1 MVLKARYGDFL
12 NELVILGKKY
22 LLYSHGHDFVNQA
35 VLDLLRTIGD
45 IHRDT
50 PSIKI
55 VDTGYSLVI
64 NEVEFS
70 MDDMKVEYLMHL
82 LGGRGIFSI
91 TFNSGVGFSSIVDF
105 LYLLNSIPTN
115 SKLLYHDEIQL
126 AIHNIDFIEVQEV
139 DYGKL
144 KYLYKDKDKEN
155 IENIENEKQIR
166 MQLYEELKSLNPEI
180 QPNNTDE
187 MIDMAL
193 DRLSQMP
200 QAKAQEFLKDLSAEV
215 VSKIIERVNAKA
227 NLISPSL
234 IDLLFAMDTAR
245 KLVGEDK
252 AVEEVEEISSDQVNK
267 LVERESYELYVTEDY
282 RQHLRSLL
290 AYDVQAQDE
299 IKGVEIFD
307 KTLINRTIVTALLNL
322 TKNKL
327 DTTMEISFADTIMKY
342 LEEFISN
349 RDWDFI
355 QSVSNE
361 ELVSKF
367 LKRDNTVK
375 LLSETIRENR
385 SYNDEDLLEVIKISG
400 PKNINWLVDSY
411 LEEDDSR
418 IRRGILKLIQPYQ
431 EEAAIYATRRLIE
444 DPTTKIGLLN
454 PLIKDHL
461 GSIPM
466 DLASR
471 LILSESI
478 DSKLLAM
485 RIQLTQGD
493 EGVKKELDRLIIES
507 DCDLALSLLDL
518 VKDFRI
524 TEVIGSVLEKIK
536 VFYIDHKMYK
546 YIVKAIDTISLI
558 DVKAYEE
565 LENKLIK
572 TKITLSPSNL
582 KNVKNYL
589 KGVSHGNKF

>member
-1 MVLKARYGDFL
+1 LKARYEDFL
-12 NELVILGKKY
+12 NELVILEKKY

-91 TFNSGVGFSSIVDF
+91 TFDSGVGFSSIVDF

-155 IENIENEKQIR
+155 IESIEKEKQIR
-166 MQLYEELKSLNPEI
+166 LQLYEELKSLNPEI

-187 MIDMAL
+187 MIDMTL

-200 QAKAQEFLKDLSAEV
+200 QAKAQELLKDLSAEV
-215 VSKIIERVNAKA
+215 VSKIIERVNVKA

-245 KLVGEDK
+245 KLVGEDR
-252 AVEEVEEISSDQVNK
+252 VEDEVEEISSDQVNK

-290 AYDVQAQDE
+290 AYDAKAQDE

-327 DTTMEISFADTIMKY
+327 DTTMEISFADTIKKY

-385 SYNDEDLLEVIKISG
+385 SYNDEGLLEVIKISG

-493 EGVKKELDRLIIES
+493 EGVKKELDRLIIAS

-546 YIVKAIDTISLI
+546 YIVKTIDTISFI

-572 TKITLSPSNL
+572 TKISLSPSNL

>member
-12 NELVILGKKY
+12 NELVILEKKY

-115 SKLLYHDEIQL
+115 SKLLYHAEIQL

-155 IENIENEKQIR
+155 IENIENEKQVR
-166 MQLYEELKSLNPEI
+166 MQLYEELKSLNLEI

-200 QAKAQEFLKDLSAEV
+200 QSKAQEFLKDLSAEV

-299 IKGVEIFD
+299 IKEGEIFD

-327 DTTMEISFADTIMKY
+327 DSTMEISFADTIKKY

-375 LLSETIRENR
+375 LLSETIKENR

-546 YIVKAIDTISLI
+546 YIVKAIDTLSLI

-565 LENKLIK
+565 LENKIIK
-572 TKITLSPSNL
+572 TKMTLSPSNL
-582 KNVKNYL
+582 RKIKDYL

>member
-1 MVLKARYGDFL
+1 MKARYEDFL
-12 NELVILGKKY
+12 NELVILEKKY

-45 IHRDT
+45 IHRDS

-55 VDTGYSLVI
+55 LDTGYSLVI

-82 LGGRGIFSI
+82 LGGRGIFAI

-155 IENIENEKQIR
+155 IESIEKEKQIR

-187 MIDMAL
+187 MIDMTL

-200 QAKAQEFLKDLSAEV
+200 QAKAQELLKDLSAEV
-215 VSKIIERVNAKA
+215 VSKIIERVNVKA

-245 KLVGEDK
+245 KLVGENR
-252 AVEEVEEISSDQVNK
+252 VEDEVEEISSDQVNK

-290 AYDVQAQDE
+290 AYEAGSKDE
-299 IKGVEIFD
+299 ITGSELFD

-327 DTTMEISFADTIMKY
+327 DTTMEVSFADTIMKY
-342 LEEFISN
+342 LEEFITN
-349 RDWDFI
+349 RDWEFI
-355 QSVSNE
+355 QSVSDE
-361 ELVSKF
+361 ELINKF
-367 LKRDNTVK
+367 LKEDPAVK
-375 LLSETIRENR
+375 VLSDTIRENR
-385 SYNDEDLLEVIKISG
+385 SYNDDGLLEVIQASG
-400 PKNINWLVDSY
+400 SKNISWLVDTY

-418 IRRGILKLIQPYQ
+418 IRRAILRLIKPFQ
-431 EEAAIYATRRLIE
+431 EEAATYATRRFSE
-444 DPTTKIGLLN
+444 DPTIKIGLLN

-466 DLASR
+466 ELASK
-471 LILSESI
+471 LISSEST
-478 DSKLLAM
+478 DAKLLAM

-493 EGVKKELDRLIIES
+493 EGVKKEIGRLIKES
-507 DCDLALSLLDL
+507 DCDLALRLLDL
-518 VKDFRI
+518 VRDYRI
-524 TEVIGSVLEKIK
+524 TEVLDLVVEKIK
-536 VFYIDHKMYK
+536 IFYMDDMMYK
-546 YIVKAIDTISLI
+546 YIVKTIDTISFI
-558 DVKAYEE
+558 DVKTYKE
-565 LENKLIK
+565 LENRFVR
-572 TKITLSPSNL
+572 TKITLSQSNL